1 MVFCYFVI
9 IILLLYMSTSKSPI
23 IEKGIQHSVSPI
35 RDVLVVPPGAVSETG
50 SSDEESMRP
59 HPALLVEQ
67 RTSPNKSI
75 SPIETSNANTKNN
88 KIGTGTETG
97 IETAKQS
104 QSHKSHKSNKEKA
117 VSVSPK
123 TRREGRRRKV
133 KGKGNKKRTRHTG
146 GGGSGTR
153 KKYNRKLRTT
163 RGRKRQ

>member
-1 MVFCYFVI
+1 
-9 IILLLYMSTSKSPI
+9 MSTSKSPI
-23 IEKGIQHSVSPI
+23 VEKSIKHSVSPI
-35 RDVLVVPPGAVSETG
+35 RDVLVVPPGATETK
-50 SSDEESMRP
+50 ETESMHT

-97 IETAKQS
+97 IVAVAVK
-104 QSHKSHKSNKEKA
+104 QSHKSEKEKA

-133 KGKGNKKRTRHTG
+133 KGKGNKKRTRHAG

-153 KKYNRKLRTT
+153 KKYNRKLRKT

>member
-1 MVFCYFVI
+1 
-9 IILLLYMSTSKSPI
+9 MSTSKSPI
-23 IEKGIQHSVSPI
+23 VEKSIKHSVSPI

-104 QSHKSHKSNKEKA
+104 QSHKSHISEKEK
-117 VSVSPK
+117 K
-123 TRREGRRRKV
+123 KD
-133 KGKGNKKRTRHTG
+133 KGKGKRKGTKCKNG
-146 GGGSGTR
+146 GKTR
-153 KKYNRKLRTT
+153 KKYSRKLRTA